1 MIRKQLRFLAKKI
14 PHVIGLTGKT
24 KRESKR
30 FSLKHRHV
38 TGRKVE
44 ILCFGDSMTEGYGAP
59 NSYPEELEKLTGQKV
74 RNLGVSGATS
84 DEITIMAGGMKPVLP
99 RKKYRHIRKSVLLEA
114 RSIYIRHNILG
125 LEQVNPANRKE
136 LYEANM
142 AADEEMD
149 KNSEMSHVAG
159 KVDSDGKTGV
169 NEAEA
174 GVDSKA
180 RETGRN
186 RITGKHLGYPSG
198 QDPDRKLG
206 QNPSQHSGQD
216 PDRKSGQNT
225 SHHAGRHKKKRN
237 LVLILEMG
245 SNGGWNNDYQILIEQ
260 YRSIIQHWNVDR
272 YIIVGDTDDPI
283 SSIDE
288 MVSSQAKKDRFAGIQ
303 PRSRE
308 NSWERALREAFG
320 LHFINMRK
328 YLIEYG
334 LDLAGLEVTE
344 RDELEQAEGNISVQ
358 LRSDWTHFNQHGYYA
373 KAVGIYEK
381 GCELGYW

>member
-1 MIRKQLRFLAKKI
+1 
-14 PHVIGLTGKT
+14 
-24 KRESKR
+24 
-30 FSLKHRHV
+30 
-38 TGRKVE
+38 
-44 ILCFGDSMTEGYGAP
+44 MTEGYGAP

-159 KVDSDGKTGV
+159 KVDSDGKTGA
-169 NEAEA
+169 NEAEV

-180 RETGRN
+180 RETGWN
-186 RITGKHLGYPSG
+186 RITGKHPGHPSG
-198 QDPDRKLG
+198 QDPDRKSG
-206 QNPSQHSGQD
+206 QNPGQHSGQD

-272 YIIVGDTDDPI
+272 
-283 SSIDE
+283 
-288 MVSSQAKKDRFAGIQ
+288 
-303 PRSRE
+303 
-308 NSWERALREAFG
+308 
-320 LHFINMRK
+320 
-328 YLIEYG
+328 
-334 LDLAGLEVTE
+334 
-344 RDELEQAEGNISVQ
+344 
-358 LRSDWTHFNQHGYYA
+358 
-373 KAVGIYEK
+373 
-381 GCELGYW
+381 

>member
-14 PHVIGLTGKT
+14 PHVIGFTGKT
-24 KRESKR
+24 KRESQR

-159 KVDSDGKTGV
+159 KVDSDGKTGA
-169 NEAEA
+169 NEAEV

-180 RETGRN
+180 RETGWN
-186 RITGKHLGYPSG
+186 RITGKHPGHP
-198 QDPDRKLG
+198 
-206 QNPSQHSGQD
+206 SGQD
-216 PDRKSGQNT
+216 PDRKSGYNT
-225 SHHAGRHKKKRN
+225 SHHAGCQKKKRQ

>member
-1 MIRKQLRFLAKKI
+1 M
-14 PHVIGLTGKT
+14 
-24 KRESKR
+24 
-30 FSLKHRHV
+30 
-38 TGRKVE
+38 
-44 ILCFGDSMTEGYGAP
+44 
-59 NSYPEELEKLTGQKV
+59 
-74 RNLGVSGATS
+74 
-84 DEITIMAGGMKPVLP
+84 
-99 RKKYRHIRKSVLLEA
+99 
-114 RSIYIRHNILG
+114 
-125 LEQVNPANRKE
+125 
-136 LYEANM
+136 
-142 AADEEMD
+142 
-149 KNSEMSHVAG
+149 
-159 KVDSDGKTGV
+159 
-169 NEAEA
+169 
-174 GVDSKA
+174 
-180 RETGRN
+180 
-186 RITGKHLGYPSG
+186 
-198 QDPDRKLG
+198 
-206 QNPSQHSGQD
+206 
-216 PDRKSGQNT
+216 
-225 SHHAGRHKKKRN
+225 
-237 LVLILEMG
+237 VLILEMG

>member
-1 MIRKQLRFLAKKI
+1 
-14 PHVIGLTGKT
+14 
-24 KRESKR
+24 
-30 FSLKHRHV
+30 
-38 TGRKVE
+38 
-44 ILCFGDSMTEGYGAP
+44 
-59 NSYPEELEKLTGQKV
+59 
-74 RNLGVSGATS
+74 
-84 DEITIMAGGMKPVLP
+84 
-99 RKKYRHIRKSVLLEA
+99 
-114 RSIYIRHNILG
+114 
-125 LEQVNPANRKE
+125 
-136 LYEANM
+136 
-142 AADEEMD
+142 
-149 KNSEMSHVAG
+149 EMSHVAG
-159 KVDSDGKTGV
+159 RVDSDGKTGG
-169 NEAEA
+169 NEAEV

-180 RETGRN
+180 RETGWN
-186 RITGKHLGYPSG
+186 RITGKHPGHPSGQDLDRKADQNPGQHSG

-206 QNPSQHSGQD
+206 QNPGHHAGQDSDRKLGQNPGHPSGQD
-216 PDRKSGQNT
+216 LERKLGQNT
-225 SHHAGRHKKKRN
+225 SHYAGRHKKKRN

>member
-1 MIRKQLRFLAKKI
+1 M
-14 PHVIGLTGKT
+14 
-24 KRESKR
+24 
-30 FSLKHRHV
+30 
-38 TGRKVE
+38 
-44 ILCFGDSMTEGYGAP
+44 
-59 NSYPEELEKLTGQKV
+59 
-74 RNLGVSGATS
+74 
-84 DEITIMAGGMKPVLP
+84 
-99 RKKYRHIRKSVLLEA
+99 
-114 RSIYIRHNILG
+114 
-125 LEQVNPANRKE
+125 
-136 LYEANM
+136 
-142 AADEEMD
+142 
-149 KNSEMSHVAG
+149 
-159 KVDSDGKTGV
+159 

-198 QDPDRKLG
+198 QDLDRKLG

-272 YIIVGDTDDPI
+272 YIIVGDI

-303 PRSRE
+303 PRSKE